1 MTYKTLATSALVF
14 VLAISLFAQTNETTA
29 TTNPIVAYVY
39 VGTDFQ
45 TNPGKIFGFS
55 VRKDGSLGVLSGSPV
70 TGPAQQLV
78 VSPGFVRGSDLEN
91 ITSYTRESN
100 GALHATATINGLAG
114 GNPMNSGVGAIT
126 LDRSAST
133 LYVGEINFDG
143 PDNAAYAEFATSH
156 SANLKLLTTTPV
168 HVDFDGPLFFS
179 PDNQFAYGRGC
190 FFVDWDIFAFH
201 RLADGALKAFD
212 PGNTFP
218 PDPTNDVLCP
228 NNLATSAKGFLAV
241 AYGVAS
247 EGAKQKI
254 VLERITSTGGLEVIT
269 NSVIS
274 TNFTGVTM
282 HFDPTGNF
290 LAVAGNSGIEAF
302 RLNANGTLTKIG
314 GVVEP
319 GVSFADVH
327 WDDAGHAFAISNSA
341 LYVFTLNS
349 TGLTVAGRPHTLAHA
364 GSLAV
369 LSVH

>member
-1 MTYKTLATSALVF
+1 MMYKTLATSALAL
-14 VLAISLFAQTNETTA
+14 VLTINLLAQSDEA
-29 TTNPIVAYVY
+29 AVTTNPTVAYVY
-39 VGTDFQ
+39 VGTDFH
-45 TNPGKIFGFS
+45 TNPGKIFEFS
-55 VRKDGSLGVLSGSPV
+55 ARKDGSLATINGSPV

-78 VSPGFVRGSDLEN
+78 ISSGFVRGSDLVN
-91 ITSYTRESN
+91 ITTYTRESN

-133 LYVGEINFDG
+133 LYVGEINFGG

-156 SANLKLLTTTPV
+156 GEALKLITTTPL

-201 RLADGALKAFD
+201 RLADGTLKAFD
-212 PGNTFP
+212 PGNTIP
-218 PDPTNDVLCP
+218 PNPSNDLLCP
-228 NNLATSAKGFLAV
+228 SNLATSAKGFLAV

-247 EGAKQKI
+247 AGAKQKI
-254 VLERITSTGGLEVIT
+254 AIEKISSTGGLEVIT
-269 NSVIS
+269 GSVVS
-274 TNFTGVTM
+274 TNFTGMTM

-290 LAVAGNSGIEAF
+290 LAVAGNAGIEAF

-314 GVVEP
+314 SVVEP
-319 GVSFADVH
+319 GASFADVY

-341 LYVFTLNS
+341 LYVFTLHS
-349 TGLTVAGRPHTLAHA
+349 TGLTLTGTPRPVAHA
-364 GSLAV
+364 GNLAV
-369 LSVH
+369 ISVH